1 MSEQKLF
8 AGERLAGRPWIWFDL
23 DDTLWNFHDNS
34 LVALREIYREYELDR
49 FWPTEQQWLDDYHAV
64 NDELWRLYSRGEI
77 TRDVLRMERFR
88 RPLVSAGCA
97 DAEAREMSAMLDSVY
112 LGKLGK
118 MSGTVPG
125 AYDVLNR
132 LRPFYNIGILSNGF
146 AEVQYG
152 KMASAGLSPLI
163 DCVVLSDEMEINKPD
178 RRLFDYACRKA
189 GTEAGQCLLV
199 GDNPD
204 TDIAGAV
211 GAGWKAIYFCPQAE
225 KSDKKLTDKE
235 NMPAPQVVLP
245 EGVKRVC
252 HLDLIEAGDDAKN
265 GLIGLNIKKS
275 T

>member
-34 LVALREIYREYELDR
+34 LAALREIYREYELDR

-97 DAEAREMSAMLDSVY
+97 DAEAREMSAMLDGVY

-125 AYDVLNR
+125 AHDVLNR
-132 LRPFYNIGILSNGF
+132 LRPFYRYTLQRF
-146 AEVQYG
+146 
-152 KMASAGLSPLI
+152 
-163 DCVVLSDEMEINKPD
+163 
-178 RRLFDYACRKA
+178 CR
-189 GTEAGQCLLV
+189 
-199 GDNPD
+199 
-204 TDIAGAV
+204 GAV
-211 GAGWKAIYFCPQAE
+211 RQDGIGRPVAAHRLRRPQ
-225 KSDKKLTDKE
+225 
-235 NMPAPQVVLP
+235 
-245 EGVKRVC
+245 
-252 HLDLIEAGDDAKN
+252 
-265 GLIGLNIKKS
+265 
-275 T
+275 